1 MVNQIN
7 NKMRIIPSFV
17 FFILLLD
24 HVNAQMVATPGN
36 ADTMRMVGL
45 SQLQQDGKTMIA
57 LAFGQS
63 NAANNGQ
70 SPYTPHNAAV
80 YNYYEGKL
88 YKAKDPL
95 FGATRE
101 KGSVWSR
108 LGDMLI
114 DSGLYTKVIF
124 IPIAVGGSEIACWT
138 TGDCAKKLQRTLELL
153 DSQHILLTHIFWHQG
168 ETDNLNNTSTAKY
181 KQQLATIL
189 KNLRSYQNADLYISL
204 ASYHPGAINKPLG
217 VDSMIRN
224 AQKEFI
230 NENKKVLAGPDTDT
244 LIYAI
249 HRYDGVHFSDYGL
262 QAFAQLWLRAI
273 RQRRES
279 LSSPTNKKHQNEN

>member
-1 MVNQIN
+1 
-7 NKMRIIPSFV
+7 MRIILSFV
-17 FFILLLD
+17 FFSAFLS
-24 HVNAQMVATPGN
+24 HANAQLVAMPAD
-36 ADTMRMVGL
+36 ADTVRQVSL
-45 SQLQQDGKTMIA
+45 SNLQQDGKTMIA
-57 LAFGQS
+57 LTFGQS

-138 TGDCAKKLQRTLELL
+138 SGDCAKKLQRTLEIL
-153 DSQHILLTHIFWHQG
+153 DSQHISVTHIFWHQG
-168 ETDNLNNTSTAKY
+168 ETDNINNTSRVKY
-181 KQQLATIL
+181 KEQLATIL
-189 KNLRSYQNADLYISL
+189 QTLRKYQSADFYVSI
-204 ASYHPGAINKPLG
+204 ASYYPGSVAKPLG
-217 VDSMIRN
+217 VDSVIRN
-224 AQKEFI
+224 AQREFI
-230 NENKKVLAGPDTDT
+230 NENKKVLLGPDTDT

-262 QAFAQLWLRAI
+262 LAFAQLWLRAI
-273 RQRRES
+273 KEKRES
-279 LSSPTNKKHQNEN
+279 IH

>member
-1 MVNQIN
+1 
-7 NKMRIIPSFV
+7 MRIILSFV
-17 FFILLLD
+17 FFSVFLE
-24 HVNAQMVATPGN
+24 HANAQMAMPTD
-36 ADTMRMVGL
+36 ADSMWQVSL
-45 SQLQQDGKTMIA
+45 SNLQPDDKTMIA
-57 LAFGQS
+57 LTFGQS

-70 SPYTPHNAAV
+70 NTYTPHNAEV

-138 TGDCAKKLQRTLELL
+138 SGDCYKKLQRTLMIL
-153 DSQHILLTHIFWHQG
+153 DSQHISLTHIFWHQG
-168 ETDNLNNTSTAKY
+168 ESDNLKNTSKAKY
-181 KQQLATIL
+181 KEELATIL
-189 KNLRSYQNADLYISL
+189 KNLRSYQQADLYISL

-217 VDSMIRN
+217 VDSLIRN

-230 NENKKVLAGPDTDT
+230 KENKKVLLGPDTDT
-244 LIYAI
+244 LIHAI
-249 HRYDGVHFSDYGL
+249 HRYDSVHFSDYGL
-262 QAFAQLWLRAI
+262 MGFAQLWLMAI
-273 RQRRES
+273 IKKQES
-279 LSSPTNKKHQNEN
+279 VH

>member
-1 MVNQIN
+1 MKLIAIY
-7 NKMRIIPSFV
+7 KDYYMRVLLV
-17 FFILLLD
+17 FAFILCMQPQAYTQLQAVPTL
-24 HVNAQMVATPGN
+24 
-36 ADTMRMVGL
+36 ADTARLVSL
-45 SQLQQDGKTMIA
+45 SNLEQDGKTMIA
-57 LAFGQS
+57 LTFGQS

-70 SPYTPHNAAV
+70 NPYTPHNATV

-138 TGDCAKKLQRTLELL
+138 NGDCVKKLQQTLQRL
-153 DSQHILLTHIFWHQG
+153 DSQHIRLTHIFWHQG
-168 ETDNLNNTSTAKY
+168 ETDNIKNTSKAKY
-181 KQQLATIL
+181 KEQLATIL
-189 KNLRSYQNADLYISL
+189 KNLRSYQNADVYISL
-204 ASYHPGAINKPLG
+204 ASFHPSAINKPLG
-217 VDSMIRN
+217 IDSVIRN
-224 AQKEFI
+224 AQQEFI
-230 NENKKVLAGPDTDT
+230 NENRGVLQGPDTDT

-249 HRYDGVHFSDYGL
+249 HRYDSVHFSDFGL
-262 QAFAQLWLRAI
+262 NAFAKLWLQSIIHKHERTT
-273 RQRRES
+273 S
-279 LSSPTNKKHQNEN
+279 L